1 MSQNYAS
8 PSSAPIQRVIQALRT
23 QLAKTFD
30 ESIVAHDIAHLD
42 RVVRNA
48 ADICDTEPNA
58 DRLIVAVSA
67 LLHDFH
73 RVLEKQHRRH
83 VAPEEAE
90 PELRRWLADSTVV
103 AANAIDDICAAVNF
117 TEYYRCA
124 GHDIES
130 MAPSLEAR
138 IVRDADML
146 DALGAVGVARAFMF
160 GGYLGEPMWVETDPA
175 SLGGTFVPGK
185 ATSVV
190 HHFHEKLFR
199 LESEMLTDHGKA
211 LARART
217 AYMRSFMDALMD
229 DLRPRSGC

>member
-8 PSSAPIQRVIQALRT
+8 PSPASIRPVIQVLRAE
-23 QLAKTFD
+23 LATTFD
-30 ESIVAHDIAHLD
+30 ESIVAHDIAHLE
-42 RVVRNA
+42 RVVRSA

-58 DRLIVAVSA
+58 DRLIVAVAA

-90 PELRRWLADSTVV
+90 PELRRWLAGSTVV
-103 AANAIDDICAAVNF
+103 PANAIDDICAAVNF

-146 DALGAVGVARAFMF
+146 DALGAVGIARAFMF

-199 LESEMLTDHGKA
+199 LESEMLTDQGKA

-217 AYMRSFMDALMD
+217 DYMRSFMDALMD
-229 DLRPRSGC
+229 DLRPRSDC

>member
-1 MSQNYAS
+1 MSAMDVSAS
-8 PSSAPIQRVIQALRT
+8 PASSQSVIQALRNELT
-23 QLAKTFD
+23 KTFD

-48 ADICDTEPNA
+48 ADIWGTEPDA
-58 DRLIVAVSA
+58 DWLVIASAA

-73 RVLEKQHRRH
+73 RVLEKQKRRH

-90 PELRRWLADSTVV
+90 PELRRFLEDPAIVPAS
-103 AANAIDDICAAVNF
+103 AIDKICEAVNF

-146 DALGAVGVARAFMF
+146 DALGAVGIARAFMF
-160 GGYLGEPMWVETDPA
+160 GGYLGEPMWVETDA
-175 SLGGTFVPGK
+175 ESLGGTFVPGK

-199 LESEMLTDHGKA
+199 LESEMLTHHGKS
-211 LARART
+211 LARAKT
-217 AYMRSFMDALMD
+217 DYMRGFMDKLMD
-229 DLRPRSGC
+229 DLRPQSRC